1 MRKKFIVY
9 NSEGQ
14 IVRSGECR
22 TEDFSIQAGDGETV
36 IEGSEQDVRR
46 KKIVGGE
53 VVDVPPEEDIEQQLR
68 ELWYLKRDPLL
79 AATDWT
85 QVEDAPLSDKKK
97 SEWAAYRQALRDLP
111 AVYKNAKSAD
121 EVEFPAPPSRDQNS
135 TPP

>member
-22 TEDFSIQAGDGETV
+22 AKDSSIQAGDGETV

-46 KKIVGGE
+46 KKVIDGE

-85 QVEDAPLSDKKK
+85 QLVDAPLTEAKKA
-97 SEWAAYRQALRDLP
+97 EWARYRQALRDMPETHKDARSLES
-111 AVYKNAKSAD
+111 VI
-121 EVEFPAPPSRDQNS
+121 FPATPS
-135 TPP
+135 